1 MLRYPVSSAGCF
13 GPVAYRT
20 KDAMTARNG
29 EMLLL
34 LCRSGRTA
42 WDMSG
47 RVQGSSD
54 IPLSDEGRTDV
65 RQALA
70 QIHTADLA
78 SVWTAP
84 DEASRDT
91 ARLLADAS
99 GCKVKTSDDLREIN
113 LGLWEGSLAADLTG
127 RYAKSYRLWRED
139 PSAVTPAEG
148 EPLLEAQQRLARVLE
163 KILDRPGKSPKAL
176 VLRPVLLGLLK
187 CRLAGEPTARLRE
200 LMESQPQC
208 EFIRIRPGDLAKLRE
223 EAPVP

>member
-1 MLRYPVSSAGCF
+1 V
-13 GPVAYRT
+13 
-20 KDAMTARNG
+20 
-29 EMLLL
+29 L

-42 WDMSG
+42 WELKG

-54 IPLSDEGRTDV
+54 IPLAPAGRDDI

-70 QIHTADLA
+70 EVDASKLI

-84 DEASRDT
+84 DEASLET
-91 ARLLADAS
+91 AKLIAS
-99 GCKVKTSDDLREIN
+99 DSRCKIKPSEDLREVN
-113 LGLWEGSLAADLTG
+113 LGLWEGSLREDLTG

-148 EPLLEAQQRLARVLE
+148 EPLVDAQARLARALE
-163 KILDRPGKSPKAL
+163 KIADKGAKSPKAL

-187 CRLAGEPTARLRE
+187 CLLTGEPTTRLWE

-208 EFIRIRPGDLAKLRE
+208 EFITIRPQDLSKLRE
-223 EAPVP
+223 EASVS